1 MAFQDQRPEDANGNH
16 DLRPDDD
23 SEDSTSEGEAGGEA
37 DSDDDEAYQ
46 EKFRDMQESLRKL
59 GPNPRQSDQEQ
70 FIDDSGTWLRPR
82 SKGMIDQRNFLYKL
96 AQDGPDAPWLVKHL
110 VRSHSELL
118 EQTDGDGRSSLL
130 LAIIRKQ
137 TEFVRA
143 VLDSNLDEALLGQT
157 LGKAGWNS
165 ENCIHQAISKNLDP
179 AITIRLIEKAS
190 WNTLAAQDQK
200 KLTPL
205 HLAVD
210 YARCTKSRFDV
221 VKALIKYGDG
231 AFDQETGKPDSLSV
245 YRYHHDTRRKYA
257 KTQEEAKSKTS
268 QNSGQSGNG
277 STKSDTRRPPV
288 PEPMDPGPRGST
300 ANSRKQPKLDVDG
313 EDFMAPQL
321 KRANT
326 GARLANPTPSARPTV
341 VPPTAGPFMG
351 NHKMPFPGADD
362 GRSPS
367 TAPASRE
374 LPSNFGL
381 ASDGPMPKAKRP
393 SRESKSKT
401 SKSSSREKPS
411 EQIAESIAKELKL
424 HYLRS
429 IFRRR
434 PGNPLQSSE
443 PRLSSSIRTR
453 DSAIRFLYGDN
464 KDGW

>member
-1 MAFQDQRPEDANGNH
+1 MAFQDQRPEDASENL
-16 DLRPDDD
+16 DVRPDDD
-23 SEDSTSEGEAGGEA
+23 KEDSTSEGGAGEEA

-46 EKFRDMQESLRKL
+46 DNFRDMQESLRKL
-59 GPNPRQSDQEQ
+59 GPDPRQSDQEQ

-82 SKGMIDQRNFLYKL
+82 SKDMIDQGNFLHKL

-110 VRSHSELL
+110 VNSHPKLL
-118 EQTDGDGRSSLL
+118 EQTNGDGRSSLL
-130 LAIIRKQ
+130 LAIIRRQ
-137 TEFVRA
+137 TEFVKA
-143 VLDSNLDEALLGQT
+143 VLDSNLDEARLRQT
-157 LGKAGWNS
+157 LEKAGYNS
-165 ENCIHQAISKNLDP
+165 ETCIHQAISRNLDP

-190 WNTLAAQDQK
+190 WNTLASQDQK

-210 YARCTKSRFDV
+210 YARCTKSGFDV

-245 YRYHHDTRRKYA
+245 YRYHHDTRRKSA
-257 KTQEEAKSKTS
+257 KTQEEAKSMTS

-277 STKSDTRRPPV
+277 GTKPGTKRPPV
-288 PEPMDPGPRGST
+288 PKPMDPGPRGST
-300 ANSRKQPKLDVDG
+300 ANGHKQPKLDVDG
-313 EDFMAPQL
+313 ENFMSPQL

-326 GARLANPTPSARPTV
+326 GARLANPMSSARPTV

-351 NHKMPFPGADD
+351 NQKMPFLGADD
-362 GRSPS
+362 RRSPS
-367 TAPASRE
+367 TTPGSRE

-381 ASDGPMPKAKRP
+381 ASDGPTPKAKRS
-393 SRESKSKT
+393 SRESKSKA

-411 EQIAESIAKELKL
+411 EQVAESIAKELKL

-434 PGNPLQSSE
+434 PGNPLLSSE
-443 PRLSSSIRTR
+443 PRLSSGIRTR